1 MATQI
6 VGQSTYLRFRLLG
19 GSNSGNFGNKFSKGI
34 GSWSSR
40 EQFSIKTYKFQDPE
54 LDTSPGNKLV
64 LHFNL
69 KKDQALLLGLSAESK
84 FLGNGKDLGSF
95 HYGRRITGDGPNSI
109 TLTTGDFKSKDSKAL
124 EWSKISTFSIS
135 LNDQKTKRKI
145 KLTDLEALKVLGRI
159 EMVSGAKEN

>member
-40 EQFSIKTYKFQDPE
+40 EQFSIKTYKFQGPE

-84 FLGNGKDLGSF
+84 FLGNGRDLGSS
-95 HYGRRITGDGPNSI
+95 HYGRRIAGYGPKSI
-109 TLTTGDFKSKDSKAL
+109 FLTTGDFKRKDSNAL
-124 EWSKISTFSIS
+124 EGAKISTFSIS
-135 LNDQKTKRKI
+135 LTDQKTKRRI
-145 KLTDLEALKVLGRI
+145 KLTDLEARKVLGRI
-159 EMVSGAKEN
+159 EVVSEAKEN